1 MIFIAIHEWLKLVV
15 GQVELGFFEEGYA
28 VFEGTSAMVTITKN
42 NRNQFPIMLS
52 IVPMTYSQYAA
63 GDFGDLPS
71 EVQNIIDT
79 DTPTAAQCA

>member
-1 MIFIAIHEWLKLVV
+1 
-15 GQVELGFFEEGYA
+15 
-28 VFEGTSAMVTITKN
+28 MVTVTKN
-42 NRNQFPIMLS
+42 NGNQFPITLS

-71 EVQNIIDT
+71 EVQNIIDN